1 MPIPLL
7 WLGAGLAAGYSALR
21 YADKEHANRQ
31 SMGASPGTTTTP
43 VAPGDGSIVCCGIYG
58 VFEHTGIWVDGRIIE
73 LAGNGLVRAVSPER
87 FLQHRSGEHIFVACN
102 EAGEPLAEDAV
113 ACRAAHK
120 VYTYM
125 PYNLIDNNCHQ
136 LCASLITDS
145 QASLT
150 GFGELNNLMAA
161 CYQSKVFWQPAVW
174 DAGRHVF

>member
-21 YADKEHANRQ
+21 YADKEHAD
-31 SMGASPGTTTTP
+31 SHALGASPGTITTP
-43 VAPGDGSIVCCGIYG
+43 VSPADGSVVCCGIYG
-58 VFEHTGIWVDGRIIE
+58 VLEHTGIWVDGRIIE

-87 FLQHRSGEHIFVACN
+87 FLQNRSGEHIFVACN
-102 EAGEPLAEDAV
+102 DREQPLAEDAI
-113 ACRAAHK
+113 AFRAAHK

-136 LCASLITDS
+136 LCASLMTDS

-150 GFGELNNLMAA
+150 GFGELNSLIAA
-161 CYQSKVFWQPAVW
+161 SYRSKVYWHPAAW
-174 DAGRHVF
+174 DARRHVL